1 MNPVFPRSNPD
12 AASWKALIP
21 ITQSLVMCEN
31 LADKKSTAR
40 MH

>member
-21 ITQSLVMCEN
+21 TTQSLVICEN
-31 LADKKSTAR
+31 LVDKKSIA
-40 MH
+40 